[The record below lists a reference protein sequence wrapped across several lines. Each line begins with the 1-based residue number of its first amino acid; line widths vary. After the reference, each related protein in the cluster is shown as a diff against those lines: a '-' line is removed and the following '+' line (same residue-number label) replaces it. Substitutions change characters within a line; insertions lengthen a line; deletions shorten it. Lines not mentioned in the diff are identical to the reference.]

1 MQSFARP
8 NSASKGGLGRNPR
21 TGLGSVVVAL
31 AATCAMV
38 GCSGSGVPQSRASTS
53 IAMAA
58 VVSCPGGSVNSGTAD
73 SKGDTQPVT
82 DIRDHASKWA
92 KATGFADRFSAATV
106 TVQEDQQMAF
116 ARFEDQA
123 HLRGKLT
130 YRMVAGGWTI
140 DTLEY
145 C

>member
-1 MQSFARP
+1 
-8 NSASKGGLGRNPR
+8 
-21 TGLGSVVVAL
+21 
-31 AATCAMV
+31 
-38 GCSGSGVPQSRASTS
+38 
-53 IAMAA
+53 MAA

-73 SKGDTQPVT
+73 SRSDTQPVT

-92 KATGFADRFSAATV
+92 KATGFADRFPAATV

-116 ARFEDQA
+116 ARFDDQA

-130 YRMVAGGWTI
+130 YRKVTGGWTI